1 MSTAE
6 GQLLPELMLGIYTG
20 RDGHILARGAL
31 GLTAYLARPE
41 LWARG
46 GADRIF
52 RRFLDIVPRDRL
64 TFLSTSLMPVWR
76 GIDERALPDVIDT
89 LSYAGVLRGV
99 RHLFWMRVAN
109 DPGAPAL
116 GFTYTEI
123 DPTRT
128 ERAGVLE
135 ITLPETWDPH
145 ALFELA
151 LEIVNTAPVHSLVGG
166 YVFRYDVHDES
177 RAFHQIYRWASRYL
191 GMDVQKADD
200 MAWLAPRALPGSN
213 WLTYVGGSVA
223 AAASIDLSQLRGL
236 GDDVAAIDVADG
248 LMLRAG
254 DAPMKGDVNRMRF
267 PFAYAKV
274 ARALDP
280 WFADPPPEF
289 WGAFFQQRHTALW
302 LRRLVDPAAW
312 VDRKIEDVK

>member
-1 MSTAE
+1 
-6 GQLLPELMLGIYTG
+6 MLGIYIN
-20 RDGHILARGAL
+20 RSGHILARGAL

-52 RRFLDIVPRDRL
+52 RRFLDTVPRDRL

-76 GIDERALPDVIDT
+76 GIDERALPEVIDT
-89 LSYAGVLRGV
+89 LSCAGVPRPV

-123 DPTRT
+123 DPERT

-135 ITLPETWDPH
+135 ITLPETWDPQ

-177 RAFHQIYRWASRYL
+177 PAFHQIYEWARRYL
-191 GMDVQKADD
+191 GMDIQKADD

-213 WLTYVGGSVA
+213 WITYIGGSVA
-223 AAASIDLSQLRGL
+223 AAAEIDLGSLRDL
-236 GDDVAAIDVADG
+236 GDDVIAIDVAGG

-254 DAPMKGDVNRMRF
+254 GRPLEGDVERMCF
-267 PFAYAKV
+267 PLAYAKV

-280 WFADPPPEF
+280 WFANPPPEF
-289 WGAFFQQRHTALW
+289 FGAFFQQRHTQLW

-312 VDRKIEDVK
+312 VDRKIEHVK